1 MSVNDVS
8 STDQTGQTGEVPEY
22 LRNASTQHDELSTL
36 LDDFTQNN
44 SNARYVSNEL
54 TQNLKNALETLKN
67 LIDSAAEE
75 ALIEELMEKLIAL
88 IKGNAQTGVMSIAER
103 AAFLS
108 QLKGD
113 FDNYGGSN
121 LEVKNNYDSIVAI
134 LNSDQPITSTQANN
148 LRQALSLS
156 IELENFSSTSHNI
169 SSSLI
174 NALRQGLREV
184 IGAAGQD
191 DQDKLSQLLGIIR
204 GNSEGAIS
212 LAQRSAYIGEL
223 TEDYNSSEHGSKL
236 GSLYENLM
244 QSLNTFNTLTESNA
258 RSFVDMLNGLG
269 SSYQQQDYAVKKRE
283 QQTLSLST
291 KVLMESNRY
300 KELEIEVKASEALL
314 KQEANPQLKRL
325 REGGVLGNAV
335 QTRKEIIEQERI
347 QLEEVAS
354 ERLAQSVKEEHSNSS
369 EREAR

>member
-1 MSVNDVS
+1 MSVSDVS
-8 STDQTGQTGEVPEY
+8 NTDQTGQTGEVSEY

-36 LDDFTQNN
+36 LNDFTQNN
-44 SNARYVSNEL
+44 SNARYVSNEF
-54 TQNLKNALETLKN
+54 TQNLKTALETLKN

-75 ALIEELMEKLIAL
+75 ALIEELMSKLIAL
-88 IKGNAQTGVMSIAER
+88 IKGNPQTGAMSIADR

-108 QLKGD
+108 QLEGD
-113 FDNYGGSN
+113 FGNYGGNNS
-121 LEVKNNYDSIVAI
+121 EVKNNYDSIIAV
-134 LNSDQPITSTQANN
+134 LNSDQPITGAQAKN
-148 LRQALSLS
+148 LRQTLSLS
-156 IELENFSSTSHNI
+156 IELENFSSTPHSI
-169 SSSLI
+169 DPSLI
-174 NALRQGLREV
+174 QALRQGLQEV

-191 DQDKLSQLLGIIR
+191 DQDKLGQLLGIIC
-204 GNSEGAIS
+204 GNTEGAIS

-223 TEDYNSSEHGSKL
+223 TEDYNSSEYGSKL
-236 GSLYENLM
+236 ESLYANLM
-244 QSLNTFNTLTESNA
+244 QSLNTFGTLTESNA

-283 QQTLSLST
+283 QQALSLST

-300 KELEIEVKASEALL
+300 KELEIEIKASEALL

-347 QLEEVAS
+347 QFEKVAS
-354 ERLAQSVKEEHSNSS
+354 ERSAQSVKEEYSKDN
-369 EREAR
+369 

>member
-8 STDQTGQTGEVPEY
+8 NTNPTGQTGDVPEY

-36 LDDFTQNN
+36 LDNFSQNN
-44 SNARYVSNEL
+44 SNAHYVSKEL
-54 TQNLKNALETLKN
+54 TEGLKAALETLKN

-88 IKGNAQTGVMSIAER
+88 IKGNAQTGAMSIAER
-103 AAFLS
+103 ATFLS

-113 FDNYGGSN
+113 FDNYGGNNS
-121 LEVKNNYDSIVAI
+121 EVTNNYDSIVAV
-134 LNSDQPITSTQANN
+134 LNSDQPITSTQADN

-156 IELENFSSTSHNI
+156 IELENFSSTPHNI
-169 SSSLI
+169 DSSLI
-174 NALRQGLREV
+174 QALRQGLQEV

-223 TEDYNSSEHGSKL
+223 TEDYNSSGYGSKL
-236 GSLYENLM
+236 ESLYENLK
-244 QSLNTFNTLTESNA
+244 QSLNTFGILTESNA

-269 SSYQQQDYAVKKRE
+269 LNYQQQDNAVKKRE
-283 QQTLSLST
+283 QLALSLST

-325 REGGVLGNAV
+325 RESGVLGNAV
-335 QTRKEIIEQERI
+335 QTREEIIEQERI
-347 QLEEVAS
+347 QLEKVAS
-354 ERLAQSVKEEHSNSS
+354 ERLAQSIA
-369 EREAR
+369 EAQSQEN